1 MKIFLIDDDSLSLFL
16 TQRLL
21 MLEGFKDIRTFLSAE
36 EALEFL
42 ASSSVEE
49 IPDVVLLDLNMPGM
63 SGWEFLDAL
72 PPLDSKL
79 RGKFSLYI
87 LTSSLDVS
95 DTAKS
100 QEYSI
105 VSGLIHKPITPE
117 DIKMIAQQVSEGPHP
132 NLKTAQK

>member
-1 MKIFLIDDDSLSLFL
+1 MKIFLIDDDGVSLFL

-21 MLEGFKDIRTFLSAE
+21 ILEGFRDIRAFQSAE
-36 EALEFL
+36 EALELL
-42 ASSSVEE
+42 ASSSMEE

-72 PPLDSKL
+72 PPLELKL
-79 RGKFSLYI
+79 RGKCSVYI

-95 DTAKS
+95 DTARS
-100 QEYSI
+100 QQYSI

-117 DIKMIAQQVSEGPHP
+117 DIKVIAQQVTE
-132 NLKTAQK
+132 TYRQ